1 MLNKHQIKAY
11 KRLGISIDYGIKK
24 KLPFYDDAEDLI
36 SIGPNI
42 FGREQR
48 LSEKTAISWMK
59 LVESASKDNI
69 SILSI
74 SGFRSFAY
82 QEELIFNKLKKGMLI
97 DDILKVNAPPGY
109 SQHHAGI
116 AIDIA
121 TIGAPP
127 LTEAFEI
134 TEAFQWLERFALDF
148 NFSMP
153 YVKNNIYGFIYEPW
167 HWSVNE

>member
-1 MLNKHQIKAY
+1 MLNNQQVKVYQ
-11 KRLGISIDYGIKK
+11 RLGIAIDFGIKK
-24 KLPFYDDAEDLI
+24 KLPFYKDAKDLI

-42 FGREQR
+42 FGKEQY
-48 LSEKTAISWMK
+48 LSKKTAILWMQ
-59 LVESASKDNI
+59 LVGSASKDNV

-74 SGFRSFAY
+74 SGYRSFAY
-82 QEELIFNKLKKGMLI
+82 QEELINNKLKKGVLI

-121 TIGAPP
+121 TIGTPP
-127 LTEAFEI
+127 LTEIFE
-134 TEAFQWLERFALDF
+134 TTAAFQWLETFASDF

-153 YVKNNIYGFIYEPW
+153 YVKNNNYGFIYEPW
-167 HWSVNE
+167 HWSVNT